1 MARPKKV
8 VDYRK
13 KTCRVCGEKK
23 WLSEFKKDKQCAD
36 GHCNTCKEC
45 ANAQNRVKWKETH
58 THENRIYFG
67 TKRFGTG
74 LYTGLIEVRN
84 GRPRQYLSEE
94 TRKKIASIYPTTK
107 NADIISEFN
116 ISRSRLNALA
126 KEMHLR
132 KDSDYRHGLI
142 MSNLGKMHRIVRI
155 THSANRHKVEL
166 DPRSHATRF
175 QPGRKPKGITPE
187 QQAERIQK
195 MLATRAAN
203 KLRKQRE
210 QTIAELKHE
219 KGT

>member
-1 MARPKKV
+1 MPRPRKIV
-8 VDYRK
+8 NYRK

-45 ANAQNRVKWKETH
+45 ANAQSRVRWKETR
-58 THENRIYFG
+58 TKKDKIYFG
-67 TKRFGTG
+67 TKKFGTG
-74 LYTGLIEVRN
+74 LYTGLIEVKN

-94 TRKKIASIYPTTK
+94 SRKRIARIYPTTP
-107 NADIISEFN
+107 NADIMSEFN
-116 ISRSRLNALA
+116 ISRDRLNALA

-132 KDSDYRHGLI
+132 KDPDYRHSQV
-142 MSNLGKMHRIVRI
+142 MSSLRKMHRIVRI
-155 THSANRHKVEL
+155 THSAKRHKVEL

-175 QPGRKPKGITPE
+175 KPGHKPKGITPE
-187 QQAERIQK
+187 QMAERTRK

-210 QTIAELKHE
+210 QSIAELKHDR
-219 KGT
+219 T